1 MFVTLTRYNPLSAAV
16 MLERVRFI
24 LLVLILIIFLSLDH
38 STSAAG
44 APGSMVMGITRSVG
58 EFVSNVMLYCIVDI
72 TGDNISGGTVC

>member
-24 LLVLILIIFLSLDH
+24 LLVIIFLSLDH

-44 APGSMVMGITRSVG
+44 APRSMVMGITRSVG